1 MAEAL
6 PQPDMSHLTPEER
19 RIIEGVLMRQKE
31 EEEQDHEIMRRK
43 QDEVQTLEETI
54 RMRSEK
60 HKKAGVELNAT
71 CHICLK
77 TKFADGIGHICTY
90 CKTRCCARCS
100 GKVTLR
106 STKVRGHENGANKRR
121 RIVGP
126 D

>member
-1 MAEAL
+1 MQKKKIIKDTL
-6 PQPDMSHLTPEER
+6 SSPKFRFFLT
-19 RIIEGVLMRQKE
+19 ICFFIC
-31 EEEQDHEIMRRK
+31 RRK

-106 STKVRGHENGANKRR
+106 STKVRGHENGVRE
-121 RIVGP
+121 
-126 D
+126 

>member
-1 MAEAL
+1 MAEL

-43 QDEVQTLEETI
+43 QDEVQVLEETI

-77 TKFADGIGHICTY
+77 TKFADGVGHICNY
-90 CKTRCCARCS
+90 CEIRCCARCG

-106 STKVRGHENGANKRR
+106 SSKVRAKACK
-121 RIVGP
+121 
-126 D
+126 